1 MRQTREE
8 MIWDPIKST
17 VVGSLQREL
26 QESCAWVGGGGLC
39 AAEDHPAVGGNAGL
53 ADFKNNSYLH
63 T

>member
-1 MRQTREE
+1 
-8 MIWDPIKST
+8 MIWYPIKST

-26 QESCAWVGGGGLC
+26 QESCAWDGGWGLC
-39 AAEDHPAVGGNAGL
+39 AGEDHPAAGGNAGL